1 MTLIVIM
8 HSRSATINLSG
19 GQDIDVTADVEG
31 EIKYLDFYSYTNTVL
46 EDNPQGY
53 TLIEED
59 DGSLLYTALEE
70 DFGAS
75 EDNNSLQLSTSLF
88 PFNDHIMP
96 IEILAS
102 EPIDITKFEIL
113 VNDVVTTSI
122 GYDSPGGLY
131 SNGKLKNKIYYVK
144 LGPLSG
150 GNYSNTVNI
159 TISTEGWPEGQ
170 SIRIH
175 PLFVYD
181 YMRNSSDSDYKG
193 FFCKETTLIGKINEL
208 DINNDFNYIY
218 QPPENTKIT
227 NPLSPSSYFNNN
239 HFCNK
244 FTISQISKIDI
255 QTLNVRS

>member
-1 MTLIVIM
+1 
-8 HSRSATINLSG
+8 
-19 GQDIDVTADVEG
+19 
-31 EIKYLDFYSYTNTVL
+31 
-46 EDNPQGY
+46 
-53 TLIEED
+53 
-59 DGSLLYTALEE
+59 
-70 DFGAS
+70 
-75 EDNNSLQLSTSLF
+75 
-88 PFNDHIMP
+88 MP

-113 VNDVVTTSI
+113 VDNNVATPI
-122 GYDSPGGLY
+122 GYDKPGDLY
-131 SNGKLKNKIYYVK
+131 LGGKLKNKIYYVK
-144 LGPLSG
+144 LNLSG
-150 GNYSNTVNI
+150 GNYSNTI
-159 TISTEGWPEGQ
+159 EIKISTEGWPEGQ

-181 YMRNSSDSDYKG
+181 YMRNSTDSDYKG
-193 FFCKETTLIGKINEL
+193 FFCVEETLIKKICEL

-218 QPPENTKIT
+218 QPPEDTKIT